1 MIVRF
6 IFTWVQNIAEL
17 KDIEFSSLSNF
28 MFAWAKHV
36 ASWIQEYRI

>member
-28 MFAWAKHV
+28 MFA
-36 ASWIQEYRI
+36 